1 MFQTVDL
8 DVRSAWINVD
18 MNSTVTCQNYFRLP
32 LCSCEA
38 LINFKVCIKE
48 ANLPFLSIVPIYYS
62 VSLLEKIVA
71 YRVFEK
77 RTGTPVYPNVCLQ
90 KACPPPLWISCTP
103 QVHHVIHINLL
114 PPILSLLSLP
124 SKSNKQKVNTLTD
137 VEHLKQ

>member
-1 MFQTVDL
+1 
-8 DVRSAWINVD
+8 

-48 ANLPFLSIVPIYYS
+48 ANLPFLSTVPIYYS
-62 VSLLEKIVA
+62 VSLLEKNLA

-90 KACPPPLWISCTP
+90 KSMSTTTLDFLYSLGSSCNSYQPTSP
-103 QVHHVIHINLL
+103 HTVFII
-114 PPILSLLSLP
+114 
-124 SKSNKQKVNTLTD
+124 TFF
-137 VEHLKQ
+137 